1 MKTLIV
7 GSGVIGV
14 IYGWALQQ
22 AGVDVTHFV
31 RPGKKGQYPNG
42 VTLDLLDERKGYPPK
57 SMQHYPIRCAEA
69 ISPADGYEL
78 IIVPTTAPQVES
90 ALKTLLLVSGNATF
104 LIFSANWDGTA
115 AYDALM
121 PRDRY
126 LLGYPDA
133 GGTIRDGVYW
143 TNIGPE
149 VHLGLLE
156 GQSAEKMEQVKATFA
171 RANLKADMQSN
182 ILHWLWIHNAGV
194 IGIAAAFAKYK
205 TIPGYLS
212 DKPLVKQSLQATR
225 ELYAL
230 CARRGVNL
238 KQFPEISYMNWPL
251 WLVAI
256 LLRLNFSRN
265 ESMQRYT
272 AHAASDGSLQ
282 ETEYFYA
289 KAMRTADEFG
299 FAMPDLK
306 AVGENLK
313 VDGCVAQ

>member
-7 GSGVIGV
+7 GTGVIGV

-31 RPGKKGQYPNG
+31 RPGRKDQYPNG

-57 SMQHYPIRCAEA
+57 SMQPYPIRCVEA

-78 IIVPTTAPQVES
+78 IIVPTTAPQVEA
-90 ALKTLLLVSGNATF
+90 ALKTLVPVSGDATF
-104 LIFSANWDGTA
+104 LIFSGNWDGTA
-115 AYDALM
+115 AYDALL

-171 RANLKADMQSN
+171 RANLKPDMQPN
-182 ILHWLWIHNAGV
+182 ILHWLWVHNAGV

-212 DKPLVKQSLQATR
+212 DKPLVKQSLRATR

-230 CARRGVNL
+230 CTRRGVNL
-238 KQFPEISYMNWPL
+238 KQYPEISYMNWPL
-251 WLVAI
+251 WLVAL

-272 AHAASDGSLQ
+272 AHAASEGSLQ
-282 ETEYFYA
+282 ETKYFYG
-289 KAMRTADEFG
+289 KAMRTAAELSFE
-299 FAMPDLK
+299 MPDLK
-306 AVGENLK
+306 AVGAYLSN
-313 VDGCVAQ
+313 